1 MYLNTPFALREVGQ
15 NHACSVLK
23 NVSLFCPFSMS
34 SCMEYTC
41 PCGKKHKSRNTVSR
55 HKKAEAQ
62 KSVLG
67 TVPKDKKGQ
76 EKGQQEDKK
85 GQSFLKEINLQGE
98 FTKMTDIV
106 NPKKPEE
113 PKEAKFKCGACGG
126 TFNDKYKRCPHCGV
140 EFE

>member
-1 MYLNTPFALREVGQ
+1 M
-15 NHACSVLK
+15 K

-34 SCMEYTC
+34 SFMEYTC

-62 KSVLG
+62 KAVLG
-67 TVPKDKKGQ
+67 TVPKDVLKDKKGQ

-85 GQSFLKEINLQGE
+85 GQSRGSNPQVPASANSFLKEINLLGE
-98 FTKMTDIV
+98 FTKMADIV
-106 NPKKPEE
+106 NPKKEE
-113 PKEAKFKCGACGG
+113 IKEAKYECGACHNK
-126 TFNDKYKRCPHCGV
+126 FNEKLKRCPHCGV

>member
-1 MYLNTPFALREVGQ
+1 
-15 NHACSVLK
+15 
-23 NVSLFCPFSMS
+23 
-34 SCMEYTC
+34 MEYTC

-62 KSVLG
+62 KAVLAY
-67 TVPKDKKGQ
+67 VPKDVLKDKKGQ

-85 GQSFLKEINLQGE
+85 GQEKGHSFLKEINLLGE
-98 FTKMTDIV
+98 FTKMADIV

-113 PKEAKFKCGACGG
+113 SKESKYECGACHQK
-126 TFNDKYKRCPHCGV
+126 FNDKYKRCPHCGV